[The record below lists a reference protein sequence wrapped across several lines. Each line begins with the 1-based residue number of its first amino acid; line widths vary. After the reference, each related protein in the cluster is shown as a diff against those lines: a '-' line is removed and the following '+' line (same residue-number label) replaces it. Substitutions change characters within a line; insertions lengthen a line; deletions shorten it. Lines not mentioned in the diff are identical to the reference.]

1 MEVIEVKGPENQS
14 EAAREDLRSEQDAA
28 QNLEGKTQEI
38 LYKGK
43 AGSCRDSGGDVA
55 AARVRFCRG
64 SQKPKRI
71 GLDDEALGLAG
82 GTVDYSL
89 VLHGFSSYNLM

>member
-14 EAAREDLRSEQDAA
+14 EAGREDLHSEQDAA

-38 LYKGK
+38 LCKGK

-64 SQKPKRI
+64 IQKPRRI

-82 GTVDYSL
+82 VGD
-89 VLHGFSSYNLM
+89 GRQFPRIP